1 MHVLPRAGISN
12 QGYQSLSEE
21 LPRDGDPFSQTGP
34 TELKFPLLEPRN
46 QYFKN
51 IPTWFRTNRAEQNHR
66 AGNV

>member
-34 TELKFPLLEPRN
+34 TELAESQGRECVILMLMLVSDVPG
-46 QYFKN
+46 
-51 IPTWFRTNRAEQNHR
+51 IPDMCQAW
-66 AGNV
+66 V